1 MICCEKEEEA
11 YPTLIPLCRGRVG
24 FDGGIA
30 VDKEGRVQLAG
41 SLAVEFPAEWSQ
53 DLPWSAISLMS
64 PS

>member
-1 MICCEKEEEA
+1 MICCDKEEEA
-11 YPTLIPLCRGRVG
+11 YSRHCRGRVG

-41 SLAVEFPAEWSQ
+41 SLTVEFPAEWSQ
-53 DLPWSAISLMS
+53 DLPWSTLMS

>member
-11 YPTLIPLCRGRVG
+11 YPRHCRGRVG
-24 FDGGIA
+24 FDRGIA